1 MTEKLSERVEQL
13 EGPRFTIEQEIG
25 RLINPQATRLSVFPA
40 YTASLDAA
48 MSLVP
53 EGVNSGDT
61 IWNVEGWSSN
71 GVHAPHV
78 RATAWVVGAPRV
90 YAATPA
96 IALCAAALKSR
107 GL

>member
-1 MTEKLSERVEQL
+1 MIEKLSERVERL
-13 EGPRFTIEQEIG
+13 DWPSFTIEQEIG

-53 EGVNSGDT
+53 EGCLWTMDS
-61 IWNVEGWSSN
+61 WSARGWSA
-71 GVHAPHV
+71 GIW
-78 RATAWVVGAPRV
+78 RPRTRSWLINTDRDRQSP
-90 YAATPA
+90 TPA

>member
-1 MTEKLSERVEQL
+1 MDKLSDRVMAL
-13 EGPRFTIEQEIG
+13 EGPSFTIEQEIG

-53 EGVNSGDT
+53 EGWQGVIHIGSEPSAGLFMLSDPRSHKNS
-61 IWNVEGWSSN
+61 
-71 GVHAPHV
+71 
-78 RATAWVVGAPRV
+78 R
-90 YAATPA
+90 AATPA
-96 IALCAAALKSR
+96 LALCAAALRLR

>member
-1 MTEKLSERVEQL
+1 MTEKLSERVERL
-13 EGPRFTIEQEIG
+13 EGPSFTIEQEIG

-53 EGVNSGDT
+53 EGYSWRVSAAQLGAVGTVIHPECEDLDDPYT
-61 IWNVEGWSSN
+61 SF
-71 GVHAPHV
+71 
-78 RATAWVVGAPRV
+78 TAGG
-90 YAATPA
+90 ATPA